1 MTSRGVIR
9 YSEHDVD
16 TASPL
21 AGGCAWIDG
30 EYVPAAQARI
40 SVFDAGFAHSD
51 LTYTAVSVW
60 HGGIFRL
67 GEHVERLLAG
77 ARKLRIESPLT
88 AEEIETIALRCTAL
102 SQLREAFVWIGVTR
116 GLGPTPGDRMSP
128 AMAPKVYAYAIPYLW
143 VFPLEAQLDGASAV
157 VARHVR
163 RSGRGTVDPT
173 VKNLQWGDLT
183 KATLEARER
192 GAMQPILLDSDK
204 CLAEGAGF
212 NVLVVKNGTIATPVR
227 NCLPGITRRTAVEIA
242 ARRGVPVE
250 ERDVSSE
257 ELYAADEVFATTTA
271 GGVTPIV
278 ELDGAAVGTGRP
290 GPITTAIRDR
300 FWQLVDEPSA
310 LVRKIDY

>member
-9 YSEHDVD
+9 YSKYDVD
-16 TASPL
+16 TGSPL
-21 AGGCAWIDG
+21 AGGCAWIAG
-30 EYVPAAQARI
+30 EYVPAAEARI

-157 VARHVR
+157 VARHVH

-227 NCLPGITRRTAVEIA
+227 NCLPGITRRTAIEIA
-242 ARRGVPVE
+242 TRQGVAVE

-278 ELDGAAVGTGRP
+278 ELDGAPVGTGRP

>member
-1 MTSRGVIR
+1 MIR
-9 YSEHDVD
+9 YSGHDID
-16 TASPL
+16 EGAPASPL

-30 EYVPAAQARI
+30 DYVPAASARI
-40 SVFDAGFAHSD
+40 SLFDAGFAHSD
-51 LTYTAVSVW
+51 LTYTAVAVW

-67 GEHVERLLAG
+67 GEHVERLLDG
-77 ARKLRIESPLT
+77 ARKLRLECALT

-102 SQLREAFVWIGVTR
+102 SQLREAFVWIAVTR
-116 GLGPTPGDRMSP
+116 GQGPTLGDRMSP
-128 AMAPKVYAYAIPYLW
+128 AMQPKVYAYAIPYLW
-143 VFPLEAQLDGASAV
+143 VFPQEAQRDGASAV

-192 GAMQPILLDSDK
+192 GAMQPILLDSDN

-212 NVLVVKNGTIATPVR
+212 NVLIVTNGTVATPVR
-227 NCLPGITRRTAVEIA
+227 NCLPGITRRTAIEIA
-242 ARRGVPVE
+242 ARCGVPVE

-257 ELYAADEVFATTTA
+257 ELYAADEIFATTTA

-300 FWQLVDEPSA
+300 YWQLVDEPSA